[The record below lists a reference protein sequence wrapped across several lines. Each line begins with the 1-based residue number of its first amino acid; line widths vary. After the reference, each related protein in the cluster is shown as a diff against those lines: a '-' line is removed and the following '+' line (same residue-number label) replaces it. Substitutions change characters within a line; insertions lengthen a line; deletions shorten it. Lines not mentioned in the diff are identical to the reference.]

1 METTKV
7 QWNLGYTLNTGNFQ
21 NIRLDCQVS
30 DFVREHESTKEAIQT
45 ILRRENYPNPYEAL
59 KALTRGHEGITQASM
74 AKFIDGLKVSKKVKD
89 ELKAITPSN
98 YTGIIADF

>member
-30 DFVREHESTKEAIQT
+30 DFVRENESTKEASDRVYAFVEKE
-45 ILRRENYPNPYEAL
+45 LLDKLN
-59 KALTRGHEGITQASM
+59 QA
-74 AKFIDGLKVSKKVKD
+74 KE
-89 ELKAITPSN
+89 ELV
-98 YTGIIADF
+98 